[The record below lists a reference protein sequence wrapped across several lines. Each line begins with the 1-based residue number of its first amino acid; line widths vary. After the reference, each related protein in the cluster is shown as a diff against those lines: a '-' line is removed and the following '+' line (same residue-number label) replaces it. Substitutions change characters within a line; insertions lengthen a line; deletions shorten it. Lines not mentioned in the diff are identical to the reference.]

1 MAGVQLLSRDGGR
14 TFALHQRHDR
24 KALSSVLAARDGGL
38 IVAGEAGVARTTLP
52 GAEGGTP

>member
-1 MAGVQLLSRDGGR
+1 
-14 TFALHQRHDR
+14 
-24 KALSSVLAARDGGL
+24 VLAARDGGL